1 MNRRCAGRLM
11 SLSLVSGICLL
22 MPVLSLAAEMP
33 VAANVRVD
41 NQASAQQKRT
51 SAEATPIS
59 VEFDDLELRTALQIL
74 AQELGYEL
82 LLDDAVKGTTSFRI
96 ADADPQQALKA
107 MLQGRNLDMRLR
119 ANLLHVAPPAVLLA
133 LDNEARRLREATATM
148 QTEYLQINY
157 ASVEIMLALVTGEGD
172 SAGGLLSERGSAS
185 MDARTNTLIVRDTET
200 RLLEVKAL
208 LRELDVPVRQ
218 VLIETRIVSASTEIG
233 RQLGARW
240 GAFSHT
246 GATAPSGAIASD
258 DPVSEFVEGVTV
270 LADHR
275 QASTIAAGVL
285 RRRLML
291 ELELSALEN
300 SGQAELIAR
309 PRVTTQDNVPASIR
323 SGVRIPYQAQA
334 GGTAGGSIT
343 EFVDAVLSLDVTPL
357 ITPDGRIIMKLG
369 IRQDS
374 VASGSGD
381 VPAINTNTVTTQ
393 VLVDNGDTLVLGGIF
408 RDEQTRE
415 EVRTPLLGDV
425 PVLGWLFRRS
435 QQAAR
440 RTELLIFI
448 TPQIVSP

>member
-1 MNRRCAGRLM
+1 MIMAGSAGCPLGRLVAKA
-11 SLSLVSGICLL
+11 LVAKA
-22 MPVLSLAAEMP
+22 LAAMLILLP
-33 VAANVRVD
+33 AVIA
-41 NQASAQQKRT
+41 ASAAADDKAP
-51 SAEATPIS
+51 SIS
-59 VEFDDLELRTALQIL
+59 VEFNDMDLRAAIRLL
-74 AQELGYEL
+74 ANELGQEVVMDESVSGRLTLNIDSVEPLRALEGIL
-82 LLDDAVKGTTSFRI
+82 LSRD
-96 ADADPQQALKA
+96 
-107 MLQGRNLDMRLR
+107 LDMRFQGGF
-119 ANLLHVAPPAVLLA
+119 LHVAPAAVFVA
-133 LDNEARRLREATATM
+133 RDGEAQRLQEATAALSTA
-148 QTEYLQINY
+148 YLQINY
-157 ASVEIMLALVTGEGD
+157 ADVEVILALVTGEAD
-172 SAGGLLSERGSAS
+172 AAGSLLSDRGSAS
-185 MDARTNTLIVRDTET
+185 MDARTNTLIMRDTEA
-200 RLLEVKAL
+200 RLDDVRAL
-208 LRELDVPVRQ
+208 LRQLDVPVRQ

-233 RQLGARW
+233 RQLGTRW
-240 GAFSHT
+240 GAFSGNPQQTDCGREQRAGT
-246 GATAPSGAIASD
+246 GAAPGN
-258 DPVSEFVEGVTV
+258 GLTV

-275 QASTIAAGVL
+275 QSSTVAASVL
-285 RRRLML
+285 RRRLLL

-357 ITPDGRIIMKLG
+357 ITPDGRIIMQLG

-415 EVRTPLLGDV
+415 EVRTPILGDV
-425 PVLGWLFRRS
+425 PGLGWLFRRT

>member
-1 MNRRCAGRLM
+1 MLFAAG
-11 SLSLVSGICLL
+11 LVSGACLL
-22 MPVLSLAAEMP
+22 PPSVLAGQRAPM
-33 VAANVRVD
+33 
-41 NQASAQQKRT
+41 ASGIGAGVQVST
-51 SAEATPIS
+51 TDTTLIS
-59 VEFDDLELRTALQIL
+59 IEFDDMDLRAAIRLL
-74 AQELGYEL
+74 ADELGHEL
-82 LLDDAVKGTTSFRI
+82 VLDESISGNITLSIGDI
-96 ADADPQQALKA
+96 APELALKTV
-107 MLQGRNLDMRLR
+107 LLSRELDMQLR
-119 ANLLHVAPPAVLLA
+119 DGLLHIAPPAALLA
-133 LDNEARRLREATATM
+133 KDNPVQQPQTAM
-148 QTEYLQINY
+148 AALQTAYLQVSY
-157 ASVEIMLALVTGEGD
+157 ADVDVIQALVTGEANPD
-172 SAGGLLSERGSAS
+172 SGLLSERGSAS
-185 MDARTNTLIVRDTET
+185 MDARTNTLIVRDTEV
-200 RLLEVKAL
+200 RLDAVKAL

-218 VLIETRIVSASTEIG
+218 VLIETRIISASTEIG

-240 GAFSHT
+240 GAFSVHP
-246 GATAPSGAIASD
+246 GSADSASGPTRDSD
-258 DPVSEFVEGVTV
+258 RGPA
-270 LADHR
+270 LIADHR
-275 QASTIAAGVL
+275 QASTLAASVV
-285 RRRLML
+285 RRRLLL

-343 EFVDAVLSLDVTPL
+343 QFVDAVLSLDVTPL
-357 ITPDGRIIMKLG
+357 ITPDGRIIMQLG

-381 VPAINTNTVTTQ
+381 VPAINTNTVNTR
-393 VLVDNGDTLVLGGIF
+393 VLVNNGDTLVLGGIF

-448 TPQIVSP
+448 TPQIVSPR

>member
-1 MNRRCAGRLM
+1 MTAGRRGTGTLRR
-11 SLSLVSGICLL
+11 LSTWLAWVAAILALSVCAVRAAPADGVAPTSIEFADMDLRAAIRLLADELGHEVVLDESVSGTLTLHMDDTDPMRALESILL
-22 MPVLSLAAEMP
+22 S
-33 VAANVRVD
+33 R
-41 NQASAQQKRT
+41 
-51 SAEATPIS
+51 
-59 VEFDDLELRTALQIL
+59 DLEMR
-74 AQELGYEL
+74 
-82 LLDDAVKGTTSFRI
+82 F
-96 ADADPQQALKA
+96 
-107 MLQGRNLDMRLR
+107 QGGF
-119 ANLLHVAPPAVLLA
+119 LHIAPPAVFVA
-133 LDNEARRLREATATM
+133 RDGEAQRLQDATAVLS
-148 QTEYLQINY
+148 TEYLQINY
-157 ASVEIMLALVTGEGD
+157 ADVEVILALVTGD
-172 SAGGLLSERGSAS
+172 SDAAGSLLSERGSAS
-185 MDARTNTLIVRDTET
+185 MDARTNTLILRDTHI
-200 RLLEVKAL
+200 RIDEVKSL
-208 LRELDVPVRQ
+208 LRILDVPVRQ

-240 GAFSHT
+240 GAFGGSAMQADT
-246 GATAPSGAIASD
+246 DGEQESAID
-258 DPVSEFVEGVTV
+258 NRVSV

-275 QASTIAAGVL
+275 QASTVAASVL
-285 RRRLML
+285 RRRWLL

-357 ITPDGRIIMKLG
+357 ITPDGRIIMQLG

-374 VASGSGD
+374 VASGSGE

-415 EVRTPLLGDV
+415 EVRTPVLGDV
-425 PVLGWLFRRS
+425 PGLGWLFRRT

>member
-1 MNRRCAGRLM
+1 M
-11 SLSLVSGICLL
+11 
-22 MPVLSLAAEMP
+22 
-33 VAANVRVD
+33 
-41 NQASAQQKRT
+41 
-51 SAEATPIS
+51 
-59 VEFDDLELRTALQIL
+59 
-74 AQELGYEL
+74 
-82 LLDDAVKGTTSFRI
+82 
-96 ADADPQQALKA
+96 
-107 MLQGRNLDMRLR
+107 
-119 ANLLHVAPPAVLLA
+119 
-133 LDNEARRLREATATM
+133 
-148 QTEYLQINY
+148 
-157 ASVEIMLALVTGEGD
+157 
-172 SAGGLLSERGSAS
+172 
-185 MDARTNTLIVRDTET
+185 
-200 RLLEVKAL
+200 
-208 LRELDVPVRQ
+208 
-218 VLIETRIVSASTEIG
+218 
-233 RQLGARW
+233 
-240 GAFSHT
+240 
-246 GATAPSGAIASD
+246 
-258 DPVSEFVEGVTV
+258 

>member
-1 MNRRCAGRLM
+1 MIFGR
-11 SLSLVSGICLL
+11 SACRTYWLL
-22 MPVLSLAAEMP
+22 PIQGLAATLIM
-33 VAANVRVD
+33 VLAVSAARAAPD
-41 NQASAQQKRT
+41 GDAL
-51 SAEATPIS
+51 PIS
-59 VEFDDLELRTALQIL
+59 VEFNDMDLRAAIRLLADELGHEVVLDESVSGSLTLNIDNIEPLRALQSV
-74 AQELGYEL
+74 L
-82 LLDDAVKGTTSFRI
+82 LSRD
-96 ADADPQQALKA
+96 
-107 MLQGRNLDMRLR
+107 LDMRLQGGF
-119 ANLLHVAPPAVLLA
+119 LHVAPPAVFIA
-133 LDNEARRLREATATM
+133 RDGEAQRLQEATAALS
-148 QTEYLQINY
+148 TEYLQINY
-157 ASVEIMLALVTGEGD
+157 ADVEVILALVTGEAD
-172 SAGGLLSERGSAS
+172 AAGSLLSARGSAS
-185 MDARTNTLIVRDTET
+185 MDARTNTLIVRDTEG
-200 RLLEVKAL
+200 RIADVRAL
-208 LRELDVPVRQ
+208 LGRLDVPVRQ

-240 GAFSHT
+240 GAFSGNPPQA
-246 GATAPSGAIASD
+246 GAGREQRPGSD
-258 DPVSEFVEGVTV
+258 TEPGNTLTV

-275 QASTIAAGVL
+275 QASTVAAAVL
-285 RRRLML
+285 RRRLLL
-291 ELELSALEN
+291 ELELSALQN

-357 ITPDGRIIMKLG
+357 ITPDGRIIMQLG

-381 VPAINTNTVTTQ
+381 VPAINTNTVNTQ

-415 EVRTPLLGDV
+415 EVRTPILGDV

>member
-1 MNRRCAGRLM
+1 MIRGYCRRVMRT
-11 SLSLVSGICLL
+11 
-22 MPVLSLAAEMP
+22 PVLAFCAWLYTHILYAAEI
-33 VAANVRVD
+33 
-41 NQASAQQKRT
+41 
-51 SAEATPIS
+51 TPIS
-59 VEFDDLELRTALQIL
+59 IEFDDMDLRAAIQML
-74 AQELGYEL
+74 ADELGHEL
-82 LLDDAVKGTTSFRI
+82 LLDASVSGNISLYREDI
-96 ADADPQQALKA
+96 DPLQALEVVLA
-107 MLQGRNLDMRLR
+107 SRELGMRVR
-119 ANLLHVAPPAVLLA
+119 GGLLHVAPPGVFLA
-133 LDNEARRLREATATM
+133 RDGEAQRLQEAMAAL

-157 ASVEIMLALVTGEGD
+157 ADVAVIRALVTGETG
-172 SAGGLLSERGSAS
+172 AMGGLLSERGTAN
-185 MDARTNTLIVRDTET
+185 MDARTNTLIVRDIEA
-200 RLLEVKAL
+200 RLQDVKAL
-208 LRELDVPVRQ
+208 LRKLDVPVRQ

-240 GAFSHT
+240 GAFS
-246 GATAPSGAIASD
+246 GRLEMATAGADNSIESAMTRPAED
-258 DPVSEFVEGVTV
+258 GLTV

-275 QASTIAAGVL
+275 QVSSVAASVV
-285 RRRLML
+285 RRRLLL

-309 PRVTTQDNVPASIR
+309 PRVTTQDNVPASIS

-343 EFVDAVLSLDVTPL
+343 QFVDAVLSLDVTPL
-357 ITPDGRIIMKLG
+357 ITPDGRIIMQLG

-381 VPAINTNTVTTQ
+381 IPAINTNTVNTR

-415 EVRTPLLGDV
+415 EIRTPLLADV
-425 PVLGWLFRRS
+425 PLLGWLFRRS

-448 TPQIVSP
+448 TPQIVSL

>member
-1 MNRRCAGRLM
+1 MLLCAWLFLQPA
-11 SLSLVSGICLL
+11 S
-22 MPVLSLAAEMP
+22 AAED
-33 VAANVRVD
+33 AL
-41 NQASAQQKRT
+41 
-51 SAEATPIS
+51 IS
-59 VEFDDLELRTALQIL
+59 IEFDDIDLRAAIRIL
-74 AQELGYEL
+74 ADESGHEL
-82 LLDDAVKGTTSFRI
+82 LLDDSVSGHITLSLDNI
-96 ADADPQQALKA
+96 APLQALDVV
-107 MLQGRNLDMRLR
+107 LSRRELGMRLR
-119 ANLLHVAPPAVLLA
+119 AGLLHVAPPAVFLA
-133 LDNEARRLREATATM
+133 RDGEAQRLQEAMAALH
-148 QTEYLQINY
+148 TEYLQINY
-157 ASVEIMLALVTGEGD
+157 ADVAVIRALVTGEAEA
-172 SAGGLLSERGSAS
+172 SGGLLSERGSAN
-185 MDARTNTLIVRDTET
+185 MDVRTNTLIVRDIEA
-200 RLLEVKAL
+200 RLTDVKVL

-240 GAFSHT
+240 GALIGSHEPASS
-246 GATAPSGAIASD
+246 GAEDARQGAIARQVD
-258 DPVSEFVEGVTV
+258 DGLTI

-275 QASTIAAGVL
+275 QASTVAASVL
-285 RRRLML
+285 RRRLLL

-343 EFVDAVLSLDVTPL
+343 QFVDAVLSLDVTPL
-357 ITPDGRIIMKLG
+357 ITPDGRIIMQLD

-374 VASGSGD
+374 VASGSGEI
-381 VPAINTNTVTTQ
+381 PAINTNTVNTR

-415 EVRTPLLGDV
+415 EIRTPLLGDV
-425 PVLGWLFRRS
+425 PLLGSLFRRS

-448 TPQIVSP
+448 TPQIVSL

>member
-1 MNRRCAGRLM
+1 MTTPRKDSGAYPGLPLWLVLATGM
-11 SLSLVSGICLL
+11 LLLSSSAVW
-22 MPVLSLAAEMP
+22 AAPEQT
-33 VAANVRVD
+33 VA
-41 NQASAQQKRT
+41 
-51 SAEATPIS
+51 PIS
-59 VEFDDLELRTALQIL
+59 VEFNDMDLRAAIQLLADELEQEVVIDESVSGRLTLRIDDTDPRLALESV
-74 AQELGYEL
+74 L
-82 LLDDAVKGTTSFRI
+82 LSRD
-96 ADADPQQALKA
+96 
-107 MLQGRNLDMRLR
+107 LDMRIQDGF
-119 ANLLHVAPPAVLLA
+119 LHVAPPSVFVAR
-133 LDNEARRLREATATM
+133 DGEARRLQEATAALT
-148 QTEYLQINY
+148 TAYLQINY
-157 ASVEIMLALVTGEGD
+157 ADVEVILGLVTGDGD
-172 SAGGLLSERGSAS
+172 AAGSLLSPRGSAS
-185 MDARTNTLIVRDTET
+185 MDARTNTLILRDTDVRIAEVRT
-200 RLLEVKAL
+200 LLDT
-208 LRELDVPVRQ
+208 LDVPVRQ

-240 GAFSHT
+240 GAFS
-246 GATAPSGAIASD
+246 GSLAQADVDSESAPAIND
-258 DPVSEFVEGVTV
+258 GLTV
-270 LADHR
+270 RADHR
-275 QASTIAAGVL
+275 QASTVAASVL
-285 RRRLML
+285 RRRVLL

-357 ITPDGRIIMKLG
+357 ITPDGRIIMQLG

-381 VPAINTNTVTTQ
+381 VPAINTNTVNTQ

-415 EVRTPLLGDV
+415 EVRTPVLADV
-425 PVLGWLFRRS
+425 PGLGLLFRRT

>member
-1 MNRRCAGRLM
+1 MKGCLVTPGMVLVLGLVAGIGL
-11 SLSLVSGICLL
+11 LSS
-22 MPVLSLAAEMP
+22 PHAAT
-33 VAANVRVD
+33 AASD
-41 NQASAQQKRT
+41 I
-51 SAEATPIS
+51 TPIS
-59 VEFDDLELRTALQIL
+59 VEFEDMDLRAAISLL
-74 AQELGYEL
+74 ADELGYEL
-82 LLDDAVKGTTSFRI
+82 MLDESVGGSITLHIDDTDPWLVLESVLLSRD
-96 ADADPQQALKA
+96 
-107 MLQGRNLDMRLR
+107 LDMRLEHGF
-119 ANLLHVAPPAVLLA
+119 LHVAPPAVFLA
-133 LDNEARRLREATATM
+133 RDGEQQRLQEAMAALKTA
-148 QTEYLQINY
+148 YLQINY
-157 ASVEIMLALVTGEGD
+157 ANVEVVLALVTGEAEA
-172 SAGGLLSERGSAS
+172 AGSLLSDRGSAS
-185 MDARTNTLIVRDTET
+185 MDARTNTLIMRDTEA
-200 RLLEVKAL
+200 RIDEVRAL
-208 LRELDVPVRQ
+208 LRNLDVPVRQ

-240 GAFSHT
+240 GAFSGYPGRTET
-246 GATAPSGAIASD
+246 GSGQQHD
-258 DPVSEFVEGVTV
+258 MNDGVAV
-270 LADHR
+270 VADHR
-275 QASTIAAGVL
+275 QPSTVAASVL
-285 RRRLML
+285 RRRWLL

-300 SGQAELIAR
+300 AGEAELIAR

-357 ITPDGRIIMKLG
+357 ITPDGRIIMQLG

-381 VPAINTNTVTTQ
+381 IPAINTNTVNTR
-393 VLVDNGDTLVLGGIF
+393 VLVDNGETLVLGGIF

-415 EVRTPLLGDV
+415 EVSTPLLGDL

>member
-1 MNRRCAGRLM
+1 MTAGRRGTGTLRR
-11 SLSLVSGICLL
+11 LSTWLAWVAAILALSVCAVRAAPADGVAPTSIEFADMDLRAAIRLLADELGHEVVLDESVSGTLTLHMDDTDPMRALESILL
-22 MPVLSLAAEMP
+22 S
-33 VAANVRVD
+33 R
-41 NQASAQQKRT
+41 
-51 SAEATPIS
+51 
-59 VEFDDLELRTALQIL
+59 DLEMR
-74 AQELGYEL
+74 
-82 LLDDAVKGTTSFRI
+82 F
-96 ADADPQQALKA
+96 
-107 MLQGRNLDMRLR
+107 QGGF
-119 ANLLHVAPPAVLLA
+119 LHIAPPAVFVA
-133 LDNEARRLREATATM
+133 RDGEAQRLQDATAVLS
-148 QTEYLQINY
+148 TEYLQINY
-157 ASVEIMLALVTGEGD
+157 ADVEVILALVTGD
-172 SAGGLLSERGSAS
+172 SDAAGSLLSERGSAS
-185 MDARTNTLIVRDTET
+185 MDARTNTLILRDTHI
-200 RLLEVKAL
+200 RIDEVKSL
-208 LRELDVPVRQ
+208 LRKLDVPVRQ

-240 GAFSHT
+240 GAFGGSAMQADT
-246 GATAPSGAIASD
+246 DGEQESAIGNG
-258 DPVSEFVEGVTV
+258 VSV

-275 QASTIAAGVL
+275 QASTVAASVL
-285 RRRLML
+285 RRRWLL

-357 ITPDGRIIMKLG
+357 ITPDGRIIMQLG

-374 VASGSGD
+374 VASGSGE

-415 EVRTPLLGDV
+415 EVRTPVLGDV
-425 PVLGWLFRRS
+425 PGLGWLFRRT